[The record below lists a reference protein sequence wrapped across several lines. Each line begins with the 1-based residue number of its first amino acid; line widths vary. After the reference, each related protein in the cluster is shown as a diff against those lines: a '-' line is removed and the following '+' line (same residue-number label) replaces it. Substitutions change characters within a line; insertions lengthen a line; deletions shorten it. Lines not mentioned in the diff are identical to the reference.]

1 MKIKILTLVA
11 AAVFMMSTGCNL
23 FIPDEYTLNI
33 DREFIIDGYIM
44 SELDSVVQQQKN
56 AIVIKPGGRTAM
68 RSLEL
73 TQYAIEFTTEIRR
86 GEGLNFY
93 FRTTKH
99 DFPEKE
105 GIRFRYALDGCS
117 VIENGET
124 LASVDSI
131 TASLGQAKKLQIKND
146 GVYYQIIADCDT
158 IYSGRSPKPGTEW
171 IVIETFNDS
180 EAYLYGINFADILD
194 RNPF

>member
-1 MKIKILTLVA
+1 MKKIIITIA
-11 AAVFMMSTGCNL
+11 AAFFFGLTGCNL
-23 FIPDEYTLNI
+23 FIPDEYMLNV
-33 DREFIIDGYIM
+33 DREFIVDGYIM
-44 SELDSVVQQQKN
+44 SELDSVVQEQKN

-68 RSLEL
+68 RSVEL
-73 TQYAIEFTTEIRR
+73 TQYTLEFTTEIRR
-86 GEGLNFY
+86 GSGLNFY

-99 DFPEKE
+99 DFPAKK

-117 VIENGET
+117 ALEDGVTI
-124 LASVDSI
+124 ASVDSI
-131 TASLGQAKKLQIKND
+131 TASIGQAKKIQIKND

-158 IYSGRSPKPGTEW
+158 VYSGRSEKPGTEW
-171 IVIETFNDS
+171 IIIETLDDT